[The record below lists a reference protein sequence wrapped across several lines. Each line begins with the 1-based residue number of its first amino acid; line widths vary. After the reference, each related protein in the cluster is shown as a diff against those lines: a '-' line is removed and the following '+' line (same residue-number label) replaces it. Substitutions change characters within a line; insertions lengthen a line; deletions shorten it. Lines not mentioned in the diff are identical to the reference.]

1 MKKICFA
8 LTLLLCCGS
17 AFAFDFD
24 PIGTV
29 KKAFGSVAG
38 EKGSGITAGFSRDD
52 SLEVVKDDI
61 YRLMWQDQQ
70 FMGSSATLS
79 PLSAMGD
86 KYNNKMTYAEAVKYC
101 DDLNFAGFDDWRL
114 PTANELLSITD
125 DTKYNPAINKAFKN
139 VAYET
144 NDKGE
149 KNYGWYWSSTESAG
163 GSSNAWIVDFK
174 DGDISWSDVYNS
186 RFVRCVRDY

>member
-17 AFAFDFD
+17 AF
-24 PIGTV
+24 
-29 KKAFGSVAG
+29 AFGSVAG

-52 SLEVVKDDI
+52 RLEVVKDDI

-70 FMGSSATLS
+70 FMDSSATVF

-86 KYNNKMTYAEAVKYC
+86 KYNNPMTYDEAVEYC
-101 DDLNFAGFDDWRL
+101 KNLTFAGFEDWRL
-114 PTANELLSITD
+114 PTINELLSITD
-125 DTKYNPAINKAFKN
+125 DTRFKPAINKAFKN

-149 KNYGWYWSSTESAG
+149 KSYGWYWSSTRSTG
-163 GSSNAWIVDFK
+163 GMSFGAWFVLFMDGNDSDWLNSSPR
-174 DGDISWSDVYNS
+174 G
-186 RFVRCVRDY
+186 FVRCVRDY

>member
-17 AFAFDFD
+17 AFAF
-24 PIGTV
+24 
-29 KKAFGSVAG
+29 GSVAG
-38 EKGSGITAGFSRDD
+38 ENGSGITDGFSRDD
-52 SLEVVKDDI
+52 RLEVVKDDV

-70 FMGSSATLS
+70 FMDSSATVF

-86 KYNNKMTYAEAVKYC
+86 KYNNPMTYAEAVKYC

-125 DTKYNPAINKAFKN
+125 DTRYNPAINKAFKN
-139 VAYET
+139 VAYIT
-144 NDKGE
+144 DDKGE
-149 KNYGWYWSSTESAG
+149 KIYDWYWSSTGRADDSSYVWRVNFWG
-163 GSSNAWIVDFK
+163 GDVHWYLV
-174 DGDISWSDVYNS
+174 SDRY
-186 RFVRCVRDY
+186 FVRCVRDY

>member
-29 KKAFGSVAG
+29 KKAFGSVTG
-38 EKGSGITAGFSRDD
+38 KNGSGITAGFSRDNR
-52 SLEVVKDDI
+52 LEVVKDDI
-61 YRLMWQDQQ
+61 YRLMWQDQH
-70 FMGSSATLS
+70 LV
-79 PLSAMGD
+79 D
-86 KYNNKMTYAEAVKYC
+86 YEYNDKMTYDEAVKYC
-101 DDLNFAGFDDWRL
+101 YHLNFAGYDDWRL

-125 DTKYNPAINKAFKN
+125 DTRLKPAINKAFKLEN

-149 KNYGWYWSSTESAG
+149 ERYGWYWSQPKSAG
-163 GSSNAWIVDFK
+163 DSYRAWSVDFEH
-174 DGDISWSDVYNS
+174 GSVFQRGVSD
-186 RFVRCVRDY
+186 RGFVRCVRRIDF

>member
-17 AFAFDFD
+17 AF
-24 PIGTV
+24 
-29 KKAFGSVAG
+29 AFGSVAG

-52 SLEVVKDDI
+52 RLEVVKDDI

-70 FMGSSATLS
+70 FMDSSATVF

-86 KYNNKMTYAEAVKYC
+86 KYNNPMTYDEAVEYC
-101 DDLNFAGFDDWRL
+101 KNLTFAGFEDWRL
-114 PTANELLSITD
+114 PTINELLSITD
-125 DTKYNPAINKAFKN
+125 DTRFEPAINKAFKN
-139 VAYET
+139 IAYET

-149 KNYGWYWSSTESAG
+149 KSYGRYRSSTRYAYD
-163 GSSNAWIVDFK
+163 SSRAWLVDFWF
-174 DGDISWSDVYNS
+174 GGVGWSGVSYR

>member
-38 EKGSGITAGFSRDD
+38 ERESGITAGFSRDD
-52 SLEVVKDDI
+52 RLEVVKDDI

-70 FMGSSATLS
+70 FMDSSVS

-86 KYNNKMTYAEAVKYC
+86 KYKEMTYAEAVRYC
-101 DDLNFAGFDDWRL
+101 GNLKFAGFDDWRL
-114 PTANELLSITD
+114 PTINELLSITD
-125 DTKYNPAINKAFKN
+125 DTRVRPAINKAFKN
-139 VAYET
+139 VAYKI
-144 NDKGE
+144 NDEGE
-149 KNYGWYWSSTESAG
+149 KRYDWYWSQTKSAG
-163 GSSNAWIVDFK
+163 DSSDARIVDFG
-174 DGDISWSDVYNS
+174 DGNGFWFVVSG
-186 RFVRCVRDY
+186 RLFVRCVRQY